1 MSVRLWRK
9 NGPMISVEG
18 RKGYFDVAYGTD
30 SPAQNLDVF
39 LPEGQGPFP
48 AIISIHGGGYVACD
62 KRQKEM
68 IEPMLAGLNRGFAV
82 IGLNYRLAGES
93 GFPEPVRDIKRAVRF
108 IKANAKEWDICPD
121 RLAAWGGS
129 AGGYMTLMGCLCA
142 QDRYFDSEADPYREM
157 DASLAAGVAWYPQTD
172 FLTADEELETNS
184 IIGRFLGPY
193 DTDWNEREYEPAFP
207 VMEDSAFP
215 FHNQE
220 NGVCALFLGANPGS
234 GEEVVRIASPIHH
247 IHRNMPPLFIQHGSG
262 DQILPMQQSV
272 RFAMKANRVCGEER
286 VKLQILPGAIHSSV
300 LFETEENINKVLD
313 FIGSAVG
320 E

>member
-1 MSVRLWRK
+1 M
-9 NGPMISVEG
+9 
-18 RKGYFDVAYGTD
+18 
-30 SPAQNLDVF
+30 
-39 LPEGQGPFP
+39 
-48 AIISIHGGGYVACD
+48 
-62 KRQKEM
+62 
-68 IEPMLAGLNRGFAV
+68 
-82 IGLNYRLAGES
+82 
-93 GFPEPVRDIKRAVRF
+93 
-108 IKANAKEWDICPD
+108 D
-121 RLAAWGGS
+121 R
-129 AGGYMTLMGCLCA
+129 MT
-142 QDRYFDSEADPYREM
+142 R
-157 DASLAAGVAWYPQTD
+157 
-172 FLTADEELETNS
+172 
-184 IIGRFLGPY
+184 
-193 DTDWNEREYEPAFP
+193 NEREYEPAFP

-300 LFETEENINKVLD
+300 FFETEENINQVLD
-313 FIGSAVG
+313 FIGAVVG